1 MKEHNGRFKRLL
13 KRVWTSLV
21 TYGLWLL
28 SRIVIPRMK
37 EFEKA
42 PPKFKIG
49 DLVIINNLGLVFV
62 QKEASVEYGLIQT
75 EAYHHHHVSSKDL
88 ILFGWWTYDVLVD
101 GELIKMMPETFLKEV
116 NIDESSNNQETVD

>member
-13 KRVWTSLV
+13 RHAWTSLV

-28 SRIVIPRMK
+28 SRIVTPRMR
-37 EFEKA
+37 EFQKA
-42 PPKFKIG
+42 PPKYKIG
-49 DLVIINNLGLVFV
+49 DLVIINNLGLIFV
-62 QKEASVEYGLIQT
+62 QKETNMEYGLIQC
-75 EAYHHHHVSSKDL
+75 EAYHCTHMSSKDL

-116 NIDESSNNQETVD
+116 KVNESPDSENAE

>member
-1 MKEHNGRFKRLL
+1 M
-13 KRVWTSLV
+13 

-28 SRIVIPRMK
+28 SRIVPLRMK

-62 QKEASVEYGLIQT
+62 QKETSIEYGLIQS
-75 EAYHHHHVSSKDL
+75 EPYIHHHFSNKDIL
-88 ILFGWWTYDVLVD
+88 LFGWWTYDVLVD
-101 GELIKMMPETFLKEV
+101 GQLIKMMPETFLKGIET
-116 NIDESSNNQETVD
+116 DESPNNKETE

>member
-1 MKEHNGRFKRLL
+1 M
-13 KRVWTSLV
+13 

-116 NIDESSNNQETVD
+116 NINESSNNQETVD